1 MKKMMVSLA
10 MLLALQMMALV
21 QVSMADDSGKLRAE
35 ALSQDLSDASPDAL
49 PDDLKHGLQRL
60 AALKGFSCEFK
71 QTMSYDD
78 GSQQHFSGNL
88 AVAKFGHF
96 RWQYTKPYPQLYVSN
111 GDDIWFY
118 EPDLMQVQHLQS
130 LDAIDP
136 IAMRL
141 LEGRVTAADI
151 QVLDVSQE
159 AGKSVYH
166 LRMGAQTELWLSLH
180 DDGLPAWF
188 ESRDALGNRNRM
200 QLLSLKTQAPKPKE
214 FEFNIPEGVDVLN
227 ADGQMMEQR

>member
-1 MKKMMVSLA
+1 MINTILGLL
-10 MLLALQMMALV
+10 MLLLA
-21 QVSMADDSGKLRAE
+21 QVSVAADMPASQ
-35 ALSQDLSDASPDAL
+35 ALSSSL
-49 PDDLKHGLQRL
+49 PTPLQEGLQRL

-78 GSQQHFSGNL
+78 GSQQQFSGSL

-96 RWQYTKPYPQLYVSN
+96 RWQYTQPYEQLYVSN

-141 LEGRVTAADI
+141 LEGRVRGDEI
-151 QVLDVSQE
+151 HVLGESQE
-159 AGKSVYH
+159 GGQHVYH
-166 LRMGAQTELWLSLH
+166 LRIGSQTELWLALRKN
-180 DDGLPAWF
+180 GLPAWF
-188 ESRDALGNRNRM
+188 ESRDTLNNRNRM
-200 QLLSLKTQAPKPKE
+200 QLLSLTTQAPNPKE
-214 FEFNIPEGVDVLN
+214 FEFNIPDGVDVLN

>member
-10 MLLALQMMALV
+10 MLLALQMIALV

-49 PDDLKHGLQRL
+49 PDDLKHALQRL
-60 AALKGFSCEFK
+60 AALKGFSCVFQ

-78 GSQQHFSGNL
+78 GSQQYFSGSL

-96 RWQYTKPYPQLYVSN
+96 RWQYTQPYQQLYVSN

-141 LEGRVTAADI
+141 LEGRVTARDI
-151 QVLDVSQE
+151 QLLDNSEE
-159 AGKSVYH
+159 AGQAVYH
-166 LRMGAQTELWLSLH
+166 VRMGSDTELWLSL
-180 DDGLPAWF
+180 DDSGLPAWF

-200 QLLSLKTQAPKPKE
+200 KLLSLHTKAPNMKE
-214 FEFNIPEGVDVLN
+214 FEFTVPDGVDVLN
-227 ADGQMMEQR
+227 ADGQMMDK